1 MRGHDELMERLAAA
15 DPVRDREP
23 LTPDAQREADAM
35 LARLLATPA
44 TEPRRTR
51 VRPRVLAVAG
61 AACVALAVF
70 IAINLLG
77 SKAPGPSVVD
87 RAVAAVSRGG
97 VYHVVEAMTFRTEGA
112 RQAPQELSFESWY
125 TADGRLHR
133 NSSTVREGQKVAE
146 EIAGWRRPGHS
157 AGSALQWDLSSNT
170 IGEGGFA
177 GGAALPFL
185 DPFTDPGAQLQ
196 TLEKKGRLRAAGTTT
211 VGGKRAYRL
220 ESGKVAVDKDQMEV
234 EITVDAK
241 TYLPLTQRL
250 TLKTA
255 AGPKFVAVTRYR
267 VYERV
272 ALNDKTERR
281 LALDRHPGAN
291 CSAGAH
297 ELTDKSLGYPNP
309 CAKYEDAVS

>member
-23 LTPDAQREADAM
+23 LTSEAQREADAM
-35 LARLLATPA
+35 LARLLSTPV
-44 TEPRRTR
+44 TEPRRSRSR
-51 VRPRVLAVAG
+51 VRPRALAVAG

-97 VYHVVEAMTFRTEGA
+97 VYHVVERMTLRGPGQPTE
-112 RQAPQELSFESWY
+112 LDSESWY
-125 TADGRLHR
+125 THDGRLHR
-133 NSSTVREGQKVAE
+133 TSSTTREGQRVVE
-146 EIAGWRRPGHS
+146 ELAGRRRPGRS
-157 AGSALQWDLSSNT
+157 AGSALQWDRSSNT

-177 GGAALPFL
+177 SGGALPFL

-196 TLEKKGRLRAAGTTT
+196 ALEKKGQLRAAGTTT
-211 VGGKRAYRL
+211 VGGKHAYRL
-220 ESGKVAVDKDQMEV
+220 VSGKVPVDKDQMEV
-234 EITVDAK
+234 EIAVDAK

-250 TLKTA
+250 TMKLA
-255 AGPKFVAVTRYR
+255 AGPKFVALTRYS
-267 VYERV
+267 VYERL

-281 LALDRHPGAN
+281 LALDRHPGAK
-291 CSAGAH
+291 CSEGAH
-297 ELTDKSLGYPNP
+297 ELTEKSLGYPNP
-309 CAKYEDAVS
+309 CAK